1 MSKLTCEK
9 CLTKVNALYPLYD
22 EDNDSLP
29 PKMVCLK
36 CLTTPPDLST
46 IFRLSAIDELDS

>member
-9 CLTKVNALYPLYD
+9 CLKSVSTLYPLYD
-22 EDNDSLP
+22 ENNDDLP
-29 PKMVCLK
+29 PKMVCLQ

>member
-1 MSKLTCEK
+1 MKEFTCEK
-9 CLTKVNALYPLYD
+9 CLNKVSALYPLYEE
-22 EDNDSLP
+22 EDDLP

-36 CLTTPPDLST
+36 CLTVPPDLST